1 MDIEL
6 VVAEKPKVAEKI
18 AYAIGGKSVKKKSL
32 GKVSYFETEI
42 NGKLVVIAPAV
53 GHVYTLAEKKKSSGY
68 PIFDIEWKPTYD
80 VSKSSAFTKPYLNV
94 LESVG
99 KKAKSF
105 VAACDFDIEGSLIG
119 YNIYKYAVGGKKP
132 ARRMKFSTL
141 TDNELKEA
149 YENSIEL
156 DYNNAYAGE
165 TRHILDWYYGI
176 NLSRALMGAIRKVNR
191 YRVMSIG
198 RVQGPALYLLA
209 SLEKEIKAFVPSPY
223 WEITLLA
230 KGCEFHHSEGRFVEE
245 AIAKQKYENTTKEG
259 TVEKVEKKAFTVA
272 PQPNFDLTSLQVE
285 VYRLFGITPKK
296 TLEIAQSLYENS
308 LISYPRTSSQQ
319 ISDKLKPFE
328 IVKKISGIKGYEEL
342 AKKLIKNDWNKPL
355 QGKKEDP
362 AHPAIHPT
370 GQKGEM
376 NEYDAKVYDLIVRR
390 FLASFAPPAKK
401 ERTGVKINSNGELYS
416 ASGAVTKEKG
426 WIEFYG
432 PHYKAEDNELPEF
445 KEKEK
450 VTLEDKKNTRKETKP
465 PNRYSEAS
473 IVSELESRHLGTK
486 ATRAVVIETL
496 FDRGYAEGKSI
507 KVSDFGLEVCEILR
521 KYAPEILDE
530 YLTRHIEEDMEKIQE
545 GKADKEKILIE
556 ARTILTNTLTKW
568 KTNEEAIGNE
578 LVSALKITQDKET
591 TVGTCDKCGNS
602 LRIIRM
608 KAGKQFIGCRGYPNC
623 RNAYPLPGGAFV
635 TVSTKLCKDCNKPTV
650 DIKRFKSRFSM
661 CIDPKCPS
669 KASWGVKSKTETK
682 IEAKTDVVKSEET
695 KTLETK
701 VDQKEK

>member
-18 AYAIGGKSVKKKSL
+18 ALAIGGKSVKKKSL
-32 GKVSYFETEI
+32 GKVSYFEAEI
-42 NGKLVVIAPAV
+42 NGKQVVVAPAV
-53 GHVYTLAEKKKSSGY
+53 GHVYTLAEKKKSSLY
-68 PIFDIEWKPTYD
+68 PVFDIEWKPTYE
-80 VSKSSAFTKPYLNV
+80 VSKDSAYTKPYLDI

-119 YNIYKYAVGGKKP
+119 YNVYKYAVGGKKH
-132 ARRMKFSTL
+132 AKRMKFSTL
-141 TDNELKEA
+141 TSPELSEA
-149 YENSIEL
+149 FENSMEL

-191 YRVMSIG
+191 YKVMSIG
-198 RVQGPALYLLA
+198 RVQGPALSLL
-209 SLEKEIKAFVPSPY
+209 SQLEKEIKAFVPVPY
-223 WEITLLA
+223 WELSIIV
-230 KGCEFHHSEGRFVEE
+230 KGCEFLHTNGRFLDENE
-245 AIAKQKYENTTKEG
+245 AKIHYKNTGKTAI
-259 TVEKVEKKAFTVA
+259 VEKVEKKEFTVN

-285 VYRLFGITPKK
+285 AYRLFGFTPKR
-296 TLEIAQSLYENS
+296 TLDIAQSLYEAS
-308 LISYPRTSSQQ
+308 VISYPRTSSQQ
-319 ISDKLKPFE
+319 LSEKLKPFN
-328 IVKKISGIKGYEEL
+328 IVKKLGENKDYALLS
-342 AKKLIKNDWNKPL
+342 KKIADNEWKTPV

-376 NEYDAKVYDLIVRR
+376 DDQGKKLYDLIVRR
-390 FLASFAPPAKK
+390 FLSSFAPAAKK
-401 ERTGVKINSNGELYS
+401 ERTGIKLNSNGEIYS

-432 PHYKAEDNELPEF
+432 PYYKAEDNEMPLL
-445 KEKEK
+445 KEKENA
-450 VTLEDKKNTRKETKP
+450 TIEDKKNTKKETKP
-465 PNRYSEAS
+465 PGRYSEAS

-507 KVSDFGLEVCEILR
+507 KVTDFGIEVCEILR

-530 YLTRHIEEDMEKIQE
+530 YLTRHIEDDMEKIQE
-545 GKADKEKILIE
+545 GKIDKEKILTE
-556 ARTILTNTLTKW
+556 AREILTSTLSKW
-568 KTNEEAIGNE
+568 KKNEENIGKE
-578 LVSALKITQDKET
+578 LLEALKITQDKEN
-591 TVGTCDKCGNS
+591 TVGTCDKCGNT

-608 KAGKQFIGCRGYPNC
+608 KGGKQFIGCRGYPNC

-635 TVSTKLCKDCNKPTV
+635 TVTTKLCKDCNKPTV
-650 DIKRFKSRFSM
+650 DIKRFKARFNM
-661 CIDPKCPS
+661 CIDPNCPS
-669 KASWGVKSKTETK
+669 KAAWKKKEQKTAEQTNETNK
-682 IEAKTDVVKSEET
+682 QQADPDENSG
-695 KTLETK
+695 
-701 VDQKEK
+701 